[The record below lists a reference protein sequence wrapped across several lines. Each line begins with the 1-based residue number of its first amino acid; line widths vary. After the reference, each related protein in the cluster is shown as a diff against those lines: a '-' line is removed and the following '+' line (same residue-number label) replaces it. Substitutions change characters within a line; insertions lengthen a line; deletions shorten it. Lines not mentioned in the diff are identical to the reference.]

1 LEEKSSQL
9 FQEVETVCKDLKPSG
24 GQGLEASMS
33 APCPETLRSQCTLV
47 GGGDV
52 LKLLDEEGKMD
63 EFKVAVAAPREE
75 EEEEEPKTSKLL
87 YHDGMLMMPQTGKSN
102 RETSPTAS
110 KVLYLTPPYLNR
122 FRIIEPTPVKAA
134 PRHEPQTKKKDDRTS
149 SIATSTECIIPT
161 ERKVQHHEDGLE
173 SLLSVAMGP
182 VVHPFTC
189 SHKPKCKNICGDCG
203 KCFSQSGNLTT
214 HIRIVHQGLK
224 PFKCPYCEK
233 GFSVVTSLKNH
244 VANIHEGRKD
254 HICEVCSKAFS
265 EKGSLKRH
273 MNSVHHDVRYAC
285 PKCGPGHK
293 GFSDRRYLG
302 KHLRDVHGIR
312 IEDIH
317 GDGSLNA
324 TPLQT
329 PGTPGAGQKFIREE
343 GTGTIGVYQWSADAS
358 KWEKIGDVVDGPQG
372 GADAGIVQGKKMF
385 GGVEY
390 DFVFD
395 VDMDGMPLKLAYNKG
410 DNPYMTAEK
419 FVIENELDPGLL
431 EQIVQYILQNT
442 PADSAAPAK
451 SVKNPFGQDLD
462 AVSRNLGGPQHT
474 STNPYGYGGPTGALA
489 QTGSGNSLLPS
500 SFDATPVAAPTT
512 NAHFPKTTYLTY
524 RADAKIF
531 PKIKG
536 KLEALAGEIDADTEV
551 MSDGPALREQDQ
563 GHLDSIFKTLS
574 DPGHYHSTYFTD
586 HEIGCLMHILK
597 TWPKEKVFPVMD
609 VVRSMAMHPD
619 GGKRASSSAILDLML
634 ACGAG
639 TSPAANHGI
648 TMKYIANI
656 LSVQEGRTMLGV
668 SAASLDK
675 LLDFLTEFVSSGNVK
690 LKVDLS
696 SVLVN
701 IAAMAFNGGTAF
713 NETHAM
719 QMMVMT
725 NELMGTGEDVE
736 VVYRALVATGTLAK
750 GDVAGYRKLCSADA
764 EGWVK
769 LVTHHAATGQGKVL
783 ECAQGIEMI
792 H

>member
-1 LEEKSSQL
+1 
-9 FQEVETVCKDLKPSG
+9 
-24 GQGLEASMS
+24 M
-33 APCPETLRSQCTLV
+33 

-273 MNSVHHDVRYAC
+273 MNSVHHDIRYTC

-358 KWEKIGDVVDGPQG
+358 KWEKIGDVVDASLQVPQMEDG
-372 GADAGIVQGKKMF
+372 SLNATPSLQVPQMEDGSSSSSDDDDDDDEENVVMSVTEPEAGSVPDMNEIVRKIESGKKGCVPEEPARAYAKAYIENHGTAEMASVAVSCLSHEEESAPLNEHEVHLNEIEVNEKRLERLREAIDIKEGTVDMKWF
-385 GGVEY
+385 KSNNQAGWQGVLPY
-390 DFVFD
+390 YSKFKAYIYNVILGVFD
-395 VDMDGMPLKLAYNKG
+395 TPEEAARAHAKAYIEKHGTAEMASVATEWFTALK
-410 DNPYMTAEK
+410 MRQTAEK
-419 FVIENELDPGLL
+419 LESKRIFMWNTITHQKLSTSRKSKFAINSSNVDEYMLRNPHMVPYTGQVAPPGMGI
-431 EQIVQYILQNT
+431 QKVAMWNT
-442 PADSAAPAK
+442 KTFRKLSGNMSPLGANVEDFMRSHPHMVVYTGQLPPPGMAPIKTTMWNPITKQKISGNAAPNLENVADYTRR
-451 SVKNPFGQDLD
+451 NPHMVVYTGQD
-462 AVSRNLGGPQHT
+462 R
-474 STNPYGYGGPTGALA
+474 
-489 QTGSGNSLLPS
+489 LP
-500 SFDATPVAAPTT
+500 
-512 NAHFPKTTYLTY
+512 
-524 RADAKIF
+524 I
-531 PKIKG
+531 
-536 KLEALAGEIDADTEV
+536 EA
-551 MSDGPALREQDQ
+551 R
-563 GHLDSIFKTLS
+563 
-574 DPGHYHSTYFTD
+574 FT
-586 HEIGCLMHILK
+586 MWNTK
-597 TWPKEKVFPVMD
+597 P
-609 VVRSMAMHPD
+609 
-619 GGKRASSSAILDLML
+619 
-634 ACGAG
+634 
-639 TSPAANHGI
+639 
-648 TMKYIANI
+648 
-656 LSVQEGRTMLGV
+656 
-668 SAASLDK
+668 
-675 LLDFLTEFVSSGNVK
+675 
-690 LKVDLS
+690 
-696 SVLVN
+696 
-701 IAAMAFNGGTAF
+701 
-713 NETHAM
+713 
-719 QMMVMT
+719 
-725 NELMGTGEDVE
+725 
-736 VVYRALVATGTLAK
+736 
-750 GDVAGYRKLCSADA
+750 
-764 EGWVK
+764 
-769 LVTHHAATGQGKVL
+769 
-783 ECAQGIEMI
+783 
-792 H
+792 